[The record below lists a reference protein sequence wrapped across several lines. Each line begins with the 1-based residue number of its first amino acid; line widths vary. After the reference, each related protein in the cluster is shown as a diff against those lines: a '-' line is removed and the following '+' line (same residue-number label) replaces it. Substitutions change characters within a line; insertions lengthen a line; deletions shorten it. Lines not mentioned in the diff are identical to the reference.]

1 MRIQS
6 LLALLSVCV
15 AAALVGCGPSGPP
28 EPEKLPVVP
37 AAGVV
42 TYQGKPVAD
51 ASVAFQHTGGKV
63 SATGKTDAEGKFKL
77 STYGKDDGAPAGGYR
92 VTVAVSGVKEIEP
105 GVLAPVPEGGFQS
118 PIPLKY
124 ANPVETDL
132 NVEVPAAG
140 NNDIKIELK

>member
-6 LLALLSVCV
+6 LLALLCIVVMAV
-15 AAALVGCGPSGPP
+15 AVGCGSDGPP
-28 EPEKLPVVP
+28 APEKLPVVP
-37 AAGVV
+37 ASGVV
-42 TYQGKPVAD
+42 IYQGKPVAE
-51 ASVAFQHTGGKV
+51 ASVAFQHTEGKV
-63 SATGKTDAEGKFKL
+63 SATGKTDANGKFKL

-132 NVEVPAAG
+132 NVEIPAAG
-140 NNDIKIELK
+140 SSDLKLELK